1 VVRLE
6 WLTERL
12 CRRSFIGFEWAGG
25 GNMPCSDNLVCG
37 RASSGSA
44 GTSSRER
51 IEGWDHA
58 IDCVGVVGAEGG

>member
-1 VVRLE
+1 
-6 WLTERL
+6 
-12 CRRSFIGFEWAGG
+12 
-25 GNMPCSDNLVCG
+25 MPCSDNLVCG

>member
-1 VVRLE
+1 
-6 WLTERL
+6 
-12 CRRSFIGFEWAGG
+12 
-25 GNMPCSDNLVCG
+25 MPCSDNLVCG

-58 IDCVGVVGAEGG
+58 IDCVGVVGAEGGEHYPDLGLRTG